1 MTWELET
8 DYGTLKL
15 PRFDCLICFS
25 EARFMSCTMCPVMH
39 HIEQRAHDEWTR
51 IWNEEQEK
59 KRRGKEA

>member
-8 DYGTLKL
+8 DYGTLEL

-25 EARFMSCTMCPVMH
+25 EMCFMSCNMCPVVRE
-39 HIEQRAHDEWTR
+39 IEHKAHDEWTR

-59 KRRGKEA
+59 KEGGE